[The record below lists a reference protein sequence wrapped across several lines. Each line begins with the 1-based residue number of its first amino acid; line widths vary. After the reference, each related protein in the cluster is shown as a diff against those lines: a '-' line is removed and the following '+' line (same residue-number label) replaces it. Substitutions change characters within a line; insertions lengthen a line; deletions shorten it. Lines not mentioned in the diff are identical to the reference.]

1 MVLPK
6 QLLEPRAGIA
16 ILPVVALPPP
26 LAPPLPLPGEAIGP
40 AAPSPADAQRYL
52 SLVAAAT
59 DRLMAADDPGAMID
73 SLFALIRDEL
83 RLDVFFH
90 FRRDGDAVRLETSGG
105 LTRAERQ
112 AAADLDIGPSACGQA
127 MRERRTLHLTD
138 IQTSVE
144 ARTAFVRSLGV
155 DVYLCMPLVH
165 GDELLG
171 TLGFGR
177 RSARPFDE
185 EERRLLLL
193 LCHYAAL
200 AQHRLRIE
208 EALRRGL
215 DTQAQLLAELN
226 HRVRNALQVAIGLV
240 SHEGREAPDTGT
252 RRALMR
258 AAERLQ
264 VLASAHR
271 PLYAT
276 ADPGLVD
283 LPALFGDVI
292 AQLRG
297 ETGESPITVGS
308 PVAVP
313 IERAVAAAL
322 LLDALMA
329 QGAGVPRIVFT
340 VNGVPGNE
348 MLRISFE
355 AIGWGRIADVIDRD
369 RLVARLCHQLRATLT
384 NEDDGCLILVMP
396 HDGGAYGACPA
407 S

>member
-1 MVLPK
+1 
-6 QLLEPRAGIA
+6 
-16 ILPVVALPPP
+16 
-26 LAPPLPLPGEAIGP
+26 LPLPGEAIETAAAGP
-40 AAPSPADAQRYL
+40 ADGQRYL

-59 DRLMAADDPGAMID
+59 DQLMAADDPGAMID
-73 SLFALIRDEL
+73 SLFALIRKDL

-105 LTRAERQ
+105 LTPAERQ
-112 AAADLDIGPSACGQA
+112 AASSLDVGPSACGQV

-138 IQTSVE
+138 IQTSDE
-144 ARTAFVRSLGV
+144 ARTGFVRSLGV

-165 GDELLG
+165 GDEVLG

-177 RSARPFDE
+177 RAAEPFDGE
-185 EERRLLLL
+185 EQRLLML

-208 EALRRGL
+208 QALRRGL
-215 DTQAQLLAELN
+215 ETQARLLAELN

-240 SHEGREAPDTGT
+240 SHERREARDPGT
-252 RRALMR
+252 RGALMR

-292 AQLRG
+292 TQLRG
-297 ETGESPITVGS
+297 DPGIPPITVAS

-313 IERAVAAAL
+313 IERSVAAAL
-322 LLDALMA
+322 LLDALMVE
-329 QGAGVPRIVFT
+329 GAGVPRISFAVS
-340 VNGVPGNE
+340 GAQGNE
-348 MLRISFE
+348 ILRISFE
-355 AIGWGRIADVIDRD
+355 AIGWGRIADLIDRD
-369 RLVARLCHQLRATLT
+369 RLVMRLCHQLRATLT

-396 HDGGAYGACPA
+396 HDGGAHGTRPA
-407 S
+407 SH

>member
-1 MVLPK
+1 MV
-6 QLLEPRAGIA
+6 A
-16 ILPVVALPPP
+16 
-26 LAPPLPLPGEAIGP
+26 APPLTEP
-40 AAPSPADAQRYL
+40 APSTGDVIATAADTADVRRYL
-52 SLVAAAT
+52 ALVTAAT
-59 DRLMAADDPGAMID
+59 ERLMAADDPAAMVD

-83 RLDVFFH
+83 RLDMFFH
-90 FRRDGDAVRLETSGG
+90 FRRDGEGTRLATAGG
-105 LTRAERQ
+105 LTQAERHE
-112 AAADLDIGPSACGQA
+112 AARLDIEGSACGEV
-127 MRERRTLHLTD
+127 MRERRPLHLTD
-138 IQTSVE
+138 IQRSSE
-144 ARTAFVRSLGV
+144 SRTGYVRSLGL
-155 DVYLCMPLVH
+155 DVYMCMPLLH
-165 GDELLG
+165 GDEVMG
-171 TLGFGR
+171 TLGYGR
-177 RSARPFDE
+177 RAARPFDD

-208 EALRRGL
+208 EALRHGIE
-215 DTQAQLLAELN
+215 TQARLLDELN

-240 SHEGREAPDTGT
+240 SHEVRGAEAPAA
-252 RRALMR
+252 RAALSR

-297 ETGESPITVGS
+297 DMPEGTISAPA

-322 LLDALMA
+322 LLDSLLEDGAAL
-329 QGAGVPRIVFT
+329 PRITMT
-340 VNGVPGNE
+340 VGQGDGNE
-348 MLRISFE
+348 NLRISFE
-355 AIGWGRIADVIDRD
+355 ASGWGRVATGLEPN

-396 HDGGAYGACPA
+396 HDGGEYGHRDARP
-407 S
+407 

>member
-1 MVLPK
+1 M
-6 QLLEPRAGIA
+6 A
-16 ILPVVALPPP
+16 
-26 LAPPLPLPGEAIGP
+26 
-40 AAPSPADAQRYL
+40 
-52 SLVAAAT
+52 LVAAAT
-59 DRLMAADDPGAMID
+59 DRLMAADDPAAMID
-73 SLFALIRDEL
+73 SLFALIRDEMHV
-83 RLDVFFH
+83 DIFFH

-112 AAADLDIGPSACGQA
+112 AANTLDIGSFACGQA
-127 MRERRTLHLTD
+127 MRERRTLHQTD
-138 IQTSVE
+138 VQARDDAGTS
-144 ARTAFVRSLGV
+144 FVRSLGIE
-155 DVYLCMPLVH
+155 VYLCMPLLHREEV
-165 GDELLG
+165 LG

-177 RSARPFDE
+177 RAARPFDE
-185 EERRLLLL
+185 DERRLLML

-208 EALRRGL
+208 EALRHGL
-215 DTQAQLLAELN
+215 DTQARLLAELN

-240 SHEGREAPDTGT
+240 SHEGREAADAET
-252 RRALMR
+252 RGALMR

-297 ETGESPITVGS
+297 DEARMPITVDS

-329 QGAGVPRIVFT
+329 EGMGVPRIGFAVH
-340 VNGVPGNE
+340 GAPGNE

-355 AIGWGRIADVIDRD
+355 AIGWGRIADLVDRN
-369 RLVARLCHQLRATLT
+369 RLMVRLCHQLRATLT
-384 NEDDGCLILVMP
+384 NEDDACLILVMP
-396 HDGGAYGACPA
+396 HDGGAYGTRSA
-407 S
+407 SPRTDC

>member
-1 MVLPK
+1 M
-6 QLLEPRAGIA
+6 
-16 ILPVVALPPP
+16 
-26 LAPPLPLPGEAIGP
+26 PGEAIGT
-40 AAPSPADAQRYL
+40 AAAGPADAQRYMA
-52 SLVAAAT
+52 LVAAAT
-59 DRLMAADDPGAMID
+59 DRLMAADDPAAMID
-73 SLFALIRDEL
+73 SLFALIRDEM

-105 LTRAERQ
+105 LTRAERH

-127 MRERRTLHLTD
+127 MRERRVLHLTD
-138 IQTSVE
+138 IQTSGE
-144 ARTAFVRSLGV
+144 AQTAFVRSLGV
-155 DVYLCMPLVH
+155 DVYLCMPLLH
-165 GDELLG
+165 GDEVLG

-177 RSARPFDE
+177 RAARPFDE
-185 EERRLLLL
+185 DERRLLLL

-208 EALRRGL
+208 EALRHGL
-215 DTQAQLLAELN
+215 DTQARLLAELN

-240 SHEGREAPDTGT
+240 SHEGREAQDPGT
-252 RRALMR
+252 RGALMR

-297 ETGESPITVGS
+297 HEAALPITVDS

-329 QGAGVPRIVFT
+329 EGAGVPRIAFAVR
-340 VNGVPGNE
+340 GVPGNE
-348 MLRISFE
+348 MLRIAFQ
-355 AIGWGRIADVIDRD
+355 AIGWGRIVDLVDRN
-369 RLVARLCHQLRATLT
+369 RLVGRLCHQLRATLT
-384 NEDDGCLILVMP
+384 SEGDGCLILVMP
-396 HDGGAYGACPA
+396 HDGGTYGTRPSAP
-407 S
+407 

>member
-1 MVLPK
+1 LP
-6 QLLEPRAGIA
+6 I
-16 ILPVVALPPP
+16 
-26 LAPPLPLPGEAIGP
+26 PGEAIGT
-40 AAPSPADAQRYL
+40 AVAGPADAQRYMA
-52 SLVAAAT
+52 LVAAAT
-59 DRLMAADDPGAMID
+59 DRLMTADDPVAMVD
-73 SLFALIRDEL
+73 SLFALIRDEM

-112 AAADLDIGPSACGQA
+112 AAADLDVDASVGGQV

-138 IQTSVE
+138 IQTSQD

-155 DVYLCMPLVH
+155 DVYLCMPLLH
-165 GDELLG
+165 GEELLG

-177 RSARPFDE
+177 RAARPFDE
-185 EERRLLLL
+185 DERRLLLL

-208 EALRRGL
+208 EALRHGL
-215 DTQAQLLAELN
+215 DTQARLLDELN

-240 SHEGREAPDTGT
+240 SHEGREAGAPET
-252 RRALMR
+252 RGALMR

-297 ETGESPITVGS
+297 DEVRKAIAVDG

-329 QGAGVPRIVFT
+329 GNMAAPCIGFSVGGAH
-340 VNGVPGNE
+340 GNE
-348 MLRISFE
+348 MLRITFQ
-355 AIGWGRIADVIDRD
+355 AVGWGRIADRVDRN
-369 RLVARLCHQLRATLT
+369 RLMSRLCHQLRATVT
-384 NEDDGCLILVMP
+384 SEDDGCLILVMP
-396 HDGGAYGACPA
+396 HDGGAYGTRPA
-407 S
+407 FH